1 MITVGQLMKRTLAT
15 VPARVNAVDA
25 AKLMSN
31 CKIVSVFEE
40 DDNHIIGLVT
50 EPDSIRTMAEIDQEP
65 PLLSVDAIMSKP
77 IAGIDER
84 RPITE
89 AADLM
94 HQHGIRHLMVF
105 KAETV
110 VGVLAVRDLLRPVL
124 IDEF

>member
-50 EPDSIRTMAEIDQEP
+50 EPDRTRTVAEIEAP
-65 PLLSVDAIMSKP
+65 PLLPVDDMMSKP